1 VLGGA
6 TRTPEKIAQWQAA
19 HRPSSFSPASAVNSL
34 ADVAWRSEW
43 LSPLVLPLALLA
55 WLAPW
60 RREAVKW
67 LWLYFAYVILA
78 WWLLTHRID
87 RFWIPILPVLAL
99 LAGAGATWTDATIWR
114 RFCLGVLVLGLLS
127 CFFFV
132 VRPTGGDVAYFA
144 PYEQLRRDPARH
156 DPWHLFLNEN
166 LRPGEKALLDGDA
179 QGLDLSVPILY
190 NTVFD
195 DNVFEQ
201 LVRGRGSDAIHAEL
215 AARHIAMVYV
225 HWGEIARY
233 RSPGNYGF
241 STSITP
247 KLFEGLVERGVLAPL
262 PRLADHPGQMFR
274 VLPSPRPSGTMQRE

>member
-1 VLGGA
+1 
-6 TRTPEKIAQWQAA
+6 
-19 HRPSSFSPASAVNSL
+19 
-34 ADVAWRSEW
+34 
-43 LSPLVLPLALLA
+43 
-55 WLAPW
+55 
-60 RREAVKW
+60 
-67 LWLYFAYVILA
+67 
-78 WWLLTHRID
+78 LTHRID

-166 LRPGEKALLDGDA
+166 LRPDEKVLLVGDA
-179 QGLDLSVPILY
+179 QGFDLSVPILY